1 MSMPVP
7 PVENPSY
14 NTTSAETAAA
24 NPNKSYWQS
33 FKEYFF
39 PEETKDNSASASEGN
54 SYWKRMRSW
63 LGYSSP
69 SQDSLVERESDPDP
83 LTEDEDF
90 EDSEEEEVP
99 ASGSFWSWLKRGA
112 PAEHSPEE
120 QFEHHF
126 NVCAKQ
132 LNNNCDITVLLHSL
146 AQLLEQF
153 PQHASRT
160 MILFDQLGG
169 QLVDTAKDVIW
180 GSFIDDQPSEDLIA
194 FLYSIDAFLA
204 YAETFPATQD
214 TQSYT
219 DLDRLIRGQFDD
231 WCTAISYVGGLDTE
245 LSFQIMHHLQRTF
258 RSPQMKRLI
267 TSVIKIYTQLFPDM
281 FPAARTL

>member
-1 MSMPVP
+1 MDEPVAP
-7 PVENPSY
+7 MGSQFDDTPTVE
-14 NTTSAETAAA
+14 TSTASS
-24 NPNKSYWQS
+24 NQSYWHR

-39 PEETKDNSASASEGN
+39 PEETKDDSTSTSKGN
-54 SYWKRMRSW
+54 SYWNWMRSW

-69 SQDSLVERESDPDP
+69 SQDSLVERETYPDA

-90 EDSEEEEVP
+90 EDSTEEESSS
-99 ASGSFWSWLKRGA
+99 SGSLWSWFKR
-112 PAEHSPEE
+112 PSSPECNPEE

-160 MILFDQLGG
+160 MILFDQLGN

-180 GSFIDDQPSEDLIA
+180 GSFIEDQPSEDLIE
-194 FLYSIDAFLA
+194 FLYSNDAFLA
-204 YAETFPATQD
+204 YAETFPAIKD
-214 TQSYT
+214 TPSYT

-231 WCTAISYVGGLDTE
+231 WYTAISYVGGLDTE
-245 LSFQIMHHLQRTF
+245 LSFQIMHDLQRTF